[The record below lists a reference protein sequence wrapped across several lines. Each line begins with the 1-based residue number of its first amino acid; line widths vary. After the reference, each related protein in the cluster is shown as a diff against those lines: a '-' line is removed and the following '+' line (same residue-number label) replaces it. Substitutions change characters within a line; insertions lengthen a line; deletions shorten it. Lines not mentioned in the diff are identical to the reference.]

1 MKQIQIQ
8 ITPKLLKQLKEE
20 RKILNILCSIISQ
33 FEEYSSRYE
42 NIQTKNL
49 FAYYKLNVNTSKSE
63 FFSILEENIKSFEKK
78 FIEFIKEYGEFNFPH
93 NFSEE
98 QALDYLL
105 CLSKVIK
112 ENKIKTMISR
122 IVSIIKSQN
131 L

>member
-1 MKQIQIQ
+1 MFKQFQ
-8 ITPKLLKQLKEE
+8 ITPKLLKQSEEKE
-20 RKILNILCSIISQ
+20 KILNVLGSIISQ
-33 FEEYSSRYE
+33 FEAYSSRYE

-49 FAYYKLNVNTSKSE
+49 FAYYYKLNVNISKSE

-78 FIEFIKEYGEFNFPH
+78 FIEFIKEYGEFNFPG
-93 NFSEE
+93 NFSEV
-98 QALDYLL
+98 LDYLF
-105 CLSKVIK
+105 CLSRGIK

>member
-1 MKQIQIQ
+1 MFKQIQ
-8 ITPKLLKQLKEE
+8 ITPKLLKQKEE
-20 RKILNILCSIISQ
+20 KEKILNILGSIISQ
-33 FEEYSSRYE
+33 FEIYSSRYE

-49 FAYYKLNVNTSKSE
+49 FAYYYELNVNISKSE

-78 FIEFIKEYGEFNFPH
+78 LIEFIKEYGEFDFPK
-93 NFSEE
+93 NFSEV
-98 QALDYLL
+98 LDYLL

-112 ENKIKTMISR
+112 ENKIKAMISR